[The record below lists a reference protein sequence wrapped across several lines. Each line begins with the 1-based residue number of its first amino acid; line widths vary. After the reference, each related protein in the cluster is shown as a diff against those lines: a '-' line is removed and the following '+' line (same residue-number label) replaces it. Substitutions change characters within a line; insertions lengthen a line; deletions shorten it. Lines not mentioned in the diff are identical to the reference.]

1 MLFGLG
7 AKLRKVG
14 FLTEMIGDR
23 DKLIKFCE
31 DNPDFTALSTGK
43 AYKQVIFSF
52 KIILIKLLKFF

>member
-52 KIILIKLLKFF
+52 FKIILMKLF